1 MRNEAIQFPMT
12 NKIVMKMNLTNLFLP
27 VIAFVF
33 ILSGCASDSE
43 EELYPGSTGCD
54 TTNVTYSQ
62 SLAPIFAAHCNSC
75 HSGDNP
81 TNNIR
86 TDSISSV
93 KTNISR
99 IHGAINREPGF
110 SAMPQ
115 DGAKLSNCDLKKIDI
130 WIADGMPDN

>member
-1 MRNEAIQFPMT
+1 MMN
-12 NKIVMKMNLTNLFLP
+12 MKLLNLFLP
-27 VIAFVF
+27 VFTFVF

-43 EELYPGSTGCD
+43 EELYPGSTACD
-54 TTNVTYSQ
+54 TTDVTYSK
-62 SLAPIFAAHCNSC
+62 SLAPVFAANCNSC

-86 TDSISSV
+86 TDNYSSV

-115 DGAKLSNCDLKKIDI
+115 DGAKLSDCDLKKIDI